1 MNPGKVTAYV
11 LISLLVLLILVV
23 IILALIQV
31 EDEHEFIKDVK
42 KIKLHNNNE
51 LIIAGCDVYK
61 KCHAKPT
68 GTDKD
73 NAKYWCDLPMGL
85 QALYRL
91 LRVHDITI
99 PLIERTY
106 SKEELPPNACDGV
119 DSDVIDSI
127 KTTFSFSHLEA
138 KQIYNNNNLVIDN
151 VYNNK
156 DAKKCFRAF
165 IQVVGPDLGN
175 IYKKPNDFKKNV
187 KQDIGKFIDCY
198 STLDT
203 RRQKYIN
210 IIITALLSVAGL
222 QMIGLPDST
231 QAHRKI

>member
-165 IQVVGPDLGN
+165 IQVVGPDLG
-175 IYKKPNDFKKNV
+175 
-187 KQDIGKFIDCY
+187 KFIDCY

>member
-11 LISLLVLLILVV
+11 LISLLVLLILLV
-23 IILALIQV
+23 IILALIQI

-42 KIKLHNNNE
+42 KIKLQNNNE
-51 LIIAGCDVYK
+51 LLRAGCDIYK
-61 KCHAKPT
+61 QCQKSYGPDKCYP
-68 GTDKD
+68 
-73 NAKYWCDLPMGL
+73 PMGL
-85 QALYRL
+85 RTLSRFIVGNISSL
-91 LRVHDITI
+91 DEPI
-99 PLIERTY
+99 PT
-106 SKEELPPNACDGV
+106 NACDGI
-119 DSDVIDSI
+119 DSDIVDSI

-138 KQIYNNNNLVIDN
+138 QQIYNNNNLVIDN

-175 IYKKPNDFKKNV
+175 VYKNSSDFKNNIL
-187 KQDIGKFIDCY
+187 QDIGKFIDYY

-210 IIITALLSVAGL
+210 IIITALLSVAKL
-222 QMIGLPDST
+222 QI
-231 QAHRKI
+231 I

>member
-1 MNPGKVTAYV
+1 CDAYTSCHEGTSD
-11 LISLLVLLILVV
+11 LSCSLPI
-23 IILALIQV
+23 
-31 EDEHEFIKDVK
+31 
-42 KIKLHNNNE
+42 
-51 LIIAGCDVYK
+51 
-61 KCHAKPT
+61 
-68 GTDKD
+68 
-73 NAKYWCDLPMGL
+73 GL

-91 LRVHDITI
+91 ISDSSN
-99 PLIERTY
+99 IE
-106 SKEELPPNACDGV
+106 PNACDKL
-119 DSDVIDSI
+119 DSKVVDSI

-175 IYKKPNDFKKNV
+175 IYKDHSDFENNIKP
-187 KQDIGKFIDCY
+187 DIGKFIDCY
-198 STLDT
+198 SKLDT

-210 IIITALLSVAGL
+210 IIITALLSVAGS

-231 QAHRKI
+231 QAHMKKI

>member
-1 MNPGKVTAYV
+1 MNPGKVTSYI

-42 KIKLHNNNE
+42 KIKLQNNNE
-51 LIIAGCDVYK
+51 LIRAGCDAYK
-61 KCHAKPT
+61 ECQKSSGPDKCYP
-68 GTDKD
+68 
-73 NAKYWCDLPMGL
+73 PMGL
-85 QALYRL
+85 HTLSRFIAGNISFLGKP
-91 LRVHDITI
+91 I
-99 PLIERTY
+99 PT
-106 SKEELPPNACDGV
+106 NACDGV
-119 DSDVIDSI
+119 NSDVIDSI

-175 IYKKPNDFKKNV
+175 IYKNSSDFENNM
-187 KQDIGKFIDCY
+187 KQDIDKFIHYY
-198 STLDT
+198 SILDT

-210 IIITALLSVAGL
+210 IIITALLTVAGA
-222 QMIGLPDST
+222 QMIGLPDT
-231 QAHRKI
+231 NQAHMKI

>member
-1 MNPGKVTAYV
+1 MNPGKVTSYI
-11 LISLLVLLILVV
+11 LISLLVLLILV
-23 IILALIQV
+23 IIVLALIKV

-51 LIIAGCDVYK
+51 LIIAGCDIYK
-61 KCHAKPT
+61 QCQKSSGPDKCYP
-68 GTDKD
+68 
-73 NAKYWCDLPMGL
+73 PMGL
-85 QALYRL
+85 HTLSRFIAGNISFL
-91 LRVHDITI
+91 DEPI
-99 PLIERTY
+99 
-106 SKEELPPNACDGV
+106 PPNACDGV
-119 DSDVIDSI
+119 NSDIIDSI

-175 IYKKPNDFKKNV
+175 IYKDHSDFENNIKP
-187 KQDIGKFIDCY
+187 DIGKFIDCY
-198 STLDT
+198 SKLDT

-210 IIITALLSVAGL
+210 IIITALLSVAGS

-231 QAHRKI
+231 QAHRKKI

>member
-11 LISLLVLLILVV
+11 LIGLLVLLILII

-42 KIKLHNNNE
+42 KIKLNNNNNE
-51 LIIAGCDVYK
+51 LLRAGCDAYIQCHK
-61 KCHAKPT
+61 KLS
-68 GTDKD
+68 GTNED
-73 NAKYWCDLPMGL
+73 NTKYMCDLPMGL

-91 LRVHDITI
+91 LKGTI
-99 PLIERTY
+99 SIPHKISE
-106 SKEELPPNACDGV
+106 KEIPPNACNGV

-156 DAKKCFRAF
+156 DAKKCFRTF
-165 IQVVGPDLGN
+165 IKVVGPDLGG
-175 IYKKPNDFKKNV
+175 IYKDSSDFEGHILP
-187 KQDIGKFIDCY
+187 DLSKFKDCY
-198 STLDT
+198 SKLDT

-210 IIITALLSVAGL
+210 IIITALLSIAGT
-222 QMIGLPDST
+222 QMIGLQDST
-231 QAHRKI
+231 KAHRKPI